1 MTTSFISRTK
11 ILQAFFFGLTALVF
25 SSFSIPDEG
34 QYPVNRI
41 AQVNLKKAGINLTA
55 NQIFNEKGGALSD
68 ALVRLG
74 GCTGSFISEKGMI
87 ITNHHCVFG
96 SVSRLS
102 TEENNYLRDGFYAKS
117 NGEELKTGLPAK
129 ITISSKDVSNL
140 ILIGVEGTY
149 GEARSKRLK
158 ANIKSI
164 IEMNRKKD
172 SSYTY
177 EVSEMFE
184 GKQYFLFKYITLL
197 DVRLVYVPPRYIGEF
212 GAETDNWEWPRHT
225 GDFSVV
231 RAYVG
236 KDGKPAKYSKD
247 NVPFSPDRHLKI
259 NPAGTKEN
267 DAVFIL
273 GYPGRTY
280 RHQPYQFVNFQ
291 YKTFMPTVVDWFS
304 WRIDKM
310 YELSKD
316 NTSRY
321 LGYASKIKRL
331 ANTEKNFRGKIQGLT
346 RTDVLAVK
354 KTQDENIKKI
364 AKNANNAFSDYGK
377 VMGELEDIYAT
388 RNKYYELDFYVSRL
402 VRDIQ
407 SMGTAMKAYA
417 QRENTK
423 IELEAFNNNQANVDV
438 ELDAHSLHEL
448 VNKINMLYAQ
458 LNDGKQPLTQIT
470 VEQWVK
476 CIQKSRFGNGEMI
489 REAVKGKSEKFV
501 TKKDVLYK
509 WCEEIYPLYKETS
522 KRGSD
527 FAAKNAVLM
536 PKYTELKMQLLK
548 TDFIPDANST
558 MRFTYGTVK
567 GFSPN
572 DGEYHYPHTSLSGV
586 LEKANSEEDYYMPQ
600 DAIDIYRRATVS
612 KMLLDPK
619 TNKVTVGLLYNLDT
633 TGGNSGS
640 PVLDANGDLVGVNF
654 DRAYTATINDYAWND
669 KYSRSI
675 GVDIRYVLFVMKYIG
690 KADRVL
696 DELKIKL

>member
-1 MTTSFISRTK
+1 MNLIKTSLLIAASG
-11 ILQAFFFGLTALVF
+11 ICLF
-25 SSFSIPDEG
+25 SFAIPDEG

-41 AQVNLKKAGINLTA
+41 NQVDLEKAGINLTA
-55 NQIFNEKGGALSD
+55 EQIFSEKGGALSD

-74 GCTGSFISEKGMI
+74 GCTGSFISEKGLI

-102 TEENNYLRDGFYAKS
+102 TEKDNYLRDGFYASENNK
-117 NGEELKTGLPAK
+117 ELSTSLPAK
-129 ITISSKDVSNL
+129 ITISSKDVSSL
-140 ILIGVEGTY
+140 VLKGVEGTY
-149 GEARSKRLK
+149 GVARNNALNE
-158 ANIKSI
+158 NIKAI
-164 IEMNRKKD
+164 IESSKKQD
-172 SSYTY
+172 STYTY

-184 GKQYFLFKYITLL
+184 GKQYFLFKYLTLL

-212 GAETDNWEWPRHT
+212 GAETYNLERPRHT
-225 GDFSVV
+225 CDFSVV

-236 KDGKPAKYSKD
+236 KDGKPAKYSED
-247 NVPFSPDRHLKI
+247 NVPFVPNRHLKI
-259 NPAGTKEN
+259 NPKGSDEN

-291 YKTFMPTVVDWFS
+291 YKTFMPTIVDWFG

-310 YELSKD
+310 YELAKD
-316 NTSRY
+316 NTRRY

-346 RTDVLAVK
+346 RTDVLEVK
-354 KTQDENIKKI
+354 NKQDEKIKNL
-364 AKNANNAFSDYGK
+364 AFNSNNAAQYGK

-417 QRENTK
+417 QKQKESVDISK
-423 IELEAFNNNQANVDV
+423 FSNNQANVDV

-448 VNKINMLYAQ
+448 VNKINILYAQ
-458 LNDGKQPLTQIT
+458 LNDGKQPLTQVT
-470 VEQWVK
+470 VEEWMN
-476 CIQKSRFGNGEMI
+476 CIEKSRFGNGTKI
-489 REAVKGKSEKFV
+489 RAAVKEENQKFV
-501 TKKDVLYK
+501 TKKDVLFK
-509 WCEEIYPLYKETS
+509 WCEEMYPLYEETS
-522 KRGSD
+522 KRSAD

-572 DGEYHYPHTSLSGV
+572 DGEYHYPHTSLTGV
-586 LEKANSEEDYYMPQ
+586 LQKANSEEDYYMPQ
-600 DAIDIYRRATVS
+600 DAIDIYRRDNVS

-619 TNKVTVGLLYNLDT
+619 TEKVTVGLLYNLDT

-675 GVDIRYVLFVMKYIG
+675 GVDIRYVLYVLKYIG
-690 KADRVL
+690 KADTVL
-696 DELKIKL
+696 DELEINL